1 MQTLTSTHARRIR
14 WSNHLLGGSDLS
26 PTQVVDRAVALQGQ
40 DLPGVLRAIAM
51 RSRPGT
57 TIDDVRAAFDRGEL
71 VRSWPAR
78 GTLFATTPARLRSLL
93 ALTGDR
99 IHRSTLRRRE
109 QLHLTDAVLGRAR
122 DAVLPYL
129 PLTRPEALEL
139 WAKAGIDTREGRGYH
154 LIFHHA
160 VAGIWHWGG
169 FRDDEQLL
177 TTTTPS
183 APTAGSITDDPL
195 PEIVRGLVTARG
207 PMTTD
212 DLVWWL
218 KLPKTQIRRATDGLI
233 EVSVDGTP
241 AWLAS
246 EAAADPGDTG
256 ISFVPAFDEW
266 ILGYGDRSL
275 AASDVMRKALV
286 PGNNG
291 VFRPAVVVDG
301 VAVGTWRGRAKSRPD
316 PTFEFVEKVPV
327 ATRRRI
333 SDALAAWPLA

>member
-1 MQTLTSTHARRIR
+1 MLTLTRPVALRAR
-14 WSNHLLGGSDLS
+14 WANQLLGGSDRS
-26 PTQVVDRAVALQGQ
+26 PVEVVDRAVALQGQ
-40 DLPGVLRAIAM
+40 DLPAVLQAIAM

-57 TIDDVRAAFDRGEL
+57 TIDDVQAAFDRGEL

-109 QLHLTDAVLGRAR
+109 QLQLTDGILDRAR
-122 DAVLPYL
+122 EAVLPHL
-129 PLTRPEALEL
+129 PLTRSEVLEL
-139 WAKAGIDTREGRGYH
+139 WAEAGVDAREGRGYH
-154 LIFHHA
+154 LLFHHA
-160 VAGIWHWGG
+160 VAGAWHWGA
-169 FRDDEQLL
+169 FRGGEQLL
-177 TTTTPS
+177 TATTPDAS
-183 APTAGSITDDPL
+183 TAGPVADDSL
-195 PEIVRGLVTARG
+195 REIVRGLVAARG
-207 PMTTD
+207 PVTTD
-212 DLVWWL
+212 DLAWWL

-233 EVSVDGTP
+233 EVSVDGAS

-246 EAAADPGDTG
+246 EAADPGDTG

-275 AASDVMRKALV
+275 AASDAMQKALV

-291 VFRPAVVVDG
+291 VFRPAIVVDG
-301 VAVGTWRGRAKSRPD
+301 VTVGTWRGRAKSRPD
-316 PTFEFVEKVPV
+316 PTFELVEKVPA

-333 SDALAAWPLA
+333 SDALAAWPFA